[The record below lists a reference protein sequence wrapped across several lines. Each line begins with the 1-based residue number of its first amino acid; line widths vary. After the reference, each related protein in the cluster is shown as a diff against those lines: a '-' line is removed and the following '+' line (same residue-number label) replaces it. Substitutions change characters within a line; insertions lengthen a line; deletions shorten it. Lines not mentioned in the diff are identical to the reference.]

1 MVGLSQQS
9 PFMRAFYDYLQRIP
23 AKKAQKSML
32 DRIDPNDRPTPE
44 KIQESI
50 RQIESKHGQKT
61 SVKMMKRI
69 LGPVVSV
76 LKDYYGVLDTLCQA
90 DPTPGIMLWGA
101 LKVVIDGLGRFID
114 LFDKIK
120 GEVLSMTTQLRR
132 LTLYEDLYGS
142 SADMQEHLFN
152 SYKNVF
158 RFWCRVDKECD
169 RCSFNTLL
177 RASTSF
183 SIKKLQGIVADMQ
196 NDVDQLDK
204 LVPLIEGQFAGKER
218 HEASIERGKSQIERE
233 EGSAWRNQLQS
244 DRIRSWLGGQ
254 MINESNLRR
263 QQNNISYNISRDTCE
278 WLLTDARF
286 QEWLIGS
293 ASRPVLWL
301 FAGPGSGKSVL
312 CSQVSEYIKIH
323 QEKAAV
329 VVHFYEFDSQ
339 RTALSTAQILAT
351 QLFEK
356 YWLLNHDNPEDL
368 VNASQGSD
376 ASLIN
381 IFEFIRLL
389 VTRLPIVYL
398 FIDGLDEECH
408 DARWKEAVKL
418 IDFVNLLAITFPSNL
433 RVWYSSQDR
442 FLVRQKLQDYPVV
455 DIKEHVRAAVD
466 EYVSS
471 TVQRINNNEVDQ
483 GTQNWILAELK
494 TRADGN
500 FLWASLMLKTIEN
513 EVSSFDELEQFIK
526 EGLPQDLDGYYTQ
539 IFAQYETSRERDLA
553 W

>member
-9 PFMRAFYDYLQRIP
+9 PFIRAFYDYLQHIP

-32 DRIDPNDRPTPE
+32 DRIDPNDCPTPE

-50 RQIESKHGQKT
+50 QLTEIKHGQKT

-69 LGPVVSV
+69 LGPVVAV

-169 RCSFNTLL
+169 RCSFNALL

-204 LVPLIEGQFAGKER
+204 LVPIIEGQYAGQER
-218 HEASIERGKSQIERE
+218 LEARIERGISQIERE
-233 EGSAWRNQLQS
+233 EGSAWRKQLQS

-263 QQNNISYNISRDTCE
+263 QQNHVTFNVSRHTCE
-278 WLLTDARF
+278 RLLKATRF
-286 QEWLIGS
+286 QEWFNGS
-293 ASRPVLWL
+293 ASSPVLWL

-312 CSQVSEYIKIH
+312 CSQVFEYIKIH

-329 VVHFYEFDSQ
+329 AVHFYEFDSQ
-339 RTALSTAQILAT
+339 RSALSTAQILAT
-351 QLFEK
+351 QLYEK
-356 YWLLNHDNPEDL
+356 YWLHNHDIPEDL
-368 VNASQGSD
+368 VDASQKSD

-381 IFEFIRLL
+381 LFEFIRLL
-389 VTRLPIVYL
+389 VTKLPIVYL
-398 FIDGLDEECH
+398 FIDGLDEECQEN
-408 DARWKEAVKL
+408 RWIEAVKL
-418 IDFVNLLAITFPSNL
+418 IEFLNQLAITFPSNL

-442 FLVRQKLQDYPVV
+442 FLVRQKLKNFPAV

-466 EYVSS
+466 EYISS
-471 TVQRINNNEVDQ
+471 TVQGINNDEVD
-483 GTQNWILAELK
+483 GDTQTWILEELK

-526 EGLPQDLDGYYTQ
+526 EGLPRDLDGYYTR
-539 IFAQYETSRERDLA
+539 IFAQYETTRERDLA